1 MEVKQQYIGELKNME
16 NRIILCFREEGKK
29 IELDIQQPDLANLI
43 HRIIA
48 EHLTVSRENVEIKT
62 DNDKFDAEEFLE
74 LLIDVHEEFSEEI
87 DKFYEN
93 INTEICTYY
102 NDAKLSDYIINEIK
116 NVYATETQE

>member
-1 MEVKQQYIGELKNME
+1 MVEKQQYIGELKNME
-16 NRIILCFREEGKK
+16 NRVELRFHKEGKL

-48 EHLTVSRENVEIKT
+48 DHLTVSKENVEIT
-62 DNDKFDAEEFLE
+62 TNNDKFDAEEFLE

-102 NDAKLSDYIINEIK
+102 NDAELSEYIINEIK
-116 NVYATETQE
+116 NVYATET